1 MQKLF
6 CFIFFASSLL
16 YSQTVQKQYLNSN
29 WQFSEKEAN
38 SWFPASVPGTIHTDL
53 YNNKIISDPYFSGNE
68 KDLQYIEKSD
78 WEYQTAFNLDEK
90 IFSQQNIE
98 LTFEGLDTYA
108 KVYLNDSLIID
119 ANNMFRTWSVE
130 CKAKLRKDNN
140 KLFIVFNSTVRISDS
155 IVSVSSLTLP
165 GGNSVYV
172 RKAPYHFGWDWGPR
186 FVTCG
191 IWRPVYISA
200 WSYTRIEDVSFKQTD
215 ITTEKAEISVNYFL
229 NCYKRD
235 LYTVSVKNVSNTITY
250 GEKTDSLFEGFNLD
264 AFEINLYNPRLWW
277 TKELG
282 SPELYTFRF
291 ELKKGN
297 QLIDEKIV
305 NIGIRKIELIREK
318 DSYGESFYFKLN
330 DVPLFI
336 KGANY
341 IPQDNFLPRVTKEKY
356 KSVIEN
362 CSRSNINMLRV
373 WGGGVYE
380 DDEFYNQCDANGIL
394 VWQDF
399 MFACGMYP
407 GDRNFFENV
416 RMEAFQNVSRLKN
429 HPCIALYCGNNEVEE
444 GWNNWNWQ
452 KQFGYSKKDSL
463 KVWNDYEMIFKKVL
477 PEVVS
482 SVSPHQNYISTS
494 PRIGWGHQ
502 ESMKE
507 GDSHYW
513 GVWWGSEPFETYKT
527 KVPRFMS
534 EYGFQG
540 FPDSKT
546 IESFTNPEDRYL
558 YSDAMKIHQK
568 HPVGYETIQ
577 KYMEREY
584 NIPKDFNEYVYTSQL
599 LQAYGMRTAIE
610 AHRRAK
616 PYCMGT
622 LYWQL
627 NDCWPVVSWS
637 GMDYNGRW
645 KALQYFVKEA
655 YKDILVSPIEEN
667 DTIKV
672 YIVSDRKNSV
682 SGNLNLQLKDFS
694 GNIIWERNN
703 NVTVK
708 EFSSSVYF
716 GELKS
721 NLLQGKNISEV
732 VLSAKFELMESGQ
745 YKNNLYFVNPKDL
758 SLPSMPGI
766 TFDIKKEG
774 KGLMIYL
781 QTDKLAKN
789 LFLYSDDDQD
799 LSNNYFDLIP
809 GEEEYV
815 YCNTD
820 LTPDE
825 FMKKI
830 KYLYLKK

>member
-6 CFIFFASSLL
+6 CIIFVASSLL
-16 YSQTVQKQYLNSN
+16 YSQTVQKQYLSNN
-29 WQFSEKEAN
+29 WQFSEKDAN
-38 SWFPASVPGTIHTDL
+38 SWFPATVPGTIHTDL
-53 YNNKIISDPYFSGNE
+53 FNNKIISDPFFGGNE
-68 KDLQYIEKSD
+68 KDLQYIENSD
-78 WEYQTAFNLDEK
+78 WEYQTVFNLDEK

-119 ANNMFRTWSVE
+119 ANNMFRTCSVE
-130 CKAKLRKDNN
+130 CKSKLRKDNN
-140 KLFIVFNSTVRISDS
+140 KLFIVFNSAVRISDS
-155 IVSVSSLTLP
+155 IASVSSLTLP

-215 ITTEKAEISVNYFL
+215 ITIEKAEISVNYFL

-250 GEKTDSLFEGFNLD
+250 SEKTDSLFEGFNLD

-341 IPQDNFLPRVTKEKY
+341 IPQDDFLPRVTKEKY

-407 GDRNFFENV
+407 GDGKFFENV

-558 YSDAMKIHQK
+558 YSDVMKIHQK

-708 EFSSSVYF
+708 EFSSSVYI

-732 VLSAKFELMESGQ
+732 VLSAKFELMEGGQ

-830 KYLYLKK
+830 KYLYLNK